1 MSRFVLDCSV
11 AMAWCFEDEPDAQ
24 AYANSVLGALET
36 DSAVAPSIWPLEI
49 ANVLAV
55 AERKDRLREAESAR
69 FLELLHLLPIE
80 IDPHT
85 HARATGPILALA
97 RRRGLS
103 SYDAAYLD
111 LAMREGLPLASLDKA
126 LVAAAESS
134 GVTPL
139 AFA

>member
-11 AMAWCFEDEPDAQ
+11 AMAWCFEDEADS
-24 AYANSVLGALET
+24 YADSVLGALET
-36 DSAVAPSIWPLEI
+36 GNAVAPSIWPLEV

-55 AERKDRLREAESAR
+55 AERKDRLSEAETAR

-111 LAMREGLPLASLDKA
+111 LAMREGLPLASRDKA
-126 LVAAAESS
+126 LVAAAEAS
-134 GVTPL
+134 GVAPP